1 MKRLTNLHIDRTFW
15 VLYLVLVALAVITLF
30 SASSTLVYA
39 TKGSVL
45 GPIGGQM
52 LFIALGIAVAFGI
65 QLLPTYVVRFGGYL
79 LLGVSVLCLY
89 SLLIP
94 GNPLAFTANGA
105 TRWMRIGSIT
115 FQPSELAKLGLI
127 IVVSDLLSRAK
138 TPETKRKY
146 FWWTLCITGITVL
159 PILVHNLSTTILV
172 CGIVFLLWVLA
183 NIPWKYTLSTVGIAI
198 IALVA
203 GYTLVEFAY
212 VRQDR
217 TPKLFDRSVTWV
229 KRIDKKL
236 FPDEADTK
244 TTKYTVTD
252 ENRQEVYA
260 NVAIA
265 RGGASP
271 IGVLPGNSKER
282 DYLPLAF
289 MDYIFA
295 IFVEEWGII
304 GAIGLIILYLWIL
317 FRACYVS
324 TRFGDTASMLMV
336 MGLALMITTQAL
348 MSMLVAVGIMPVT
361 GQPLP
366 MISKG
371 GTSVLITSVYFGI
384 MMCVSREQSILR
396 ERQDSTTR
404 ASEEDVPEIIG

>member
-1 MKRLTNLHIDRTFW
+1 M
-15 VLYLVLVALAVITLF
+15 
-30 SASSTLVYA
+30 
-39 TKGSVL
+39 
-45 GPIGGQM
+45 
-52 LFIALGIAVAFGI
+52 
-65 QLLPTYVVRFGGYL
+65 
-79 LLGVSVLCLY
+79 
-89 SLLIP
+89 
-94 GNPLAFTANGA
+94 
-105 TRWMRIGSIT
+105 
-115 FQPSELAKLGLI
+115 
-127 IVVSDLLSRAK
+127 
-138 TPETKRKY
+138 
-146 FWWTLCITGITVL
+146 
-159 PILVHNLSTTILV
+159 
-172 CGIVFLLWVLA
+172 WVLA
-183 NIPWKYTLSTVGIAI
+183 NIPWKYTLSTVGIAVFV
-198 IALVA
+198 LLA

-217 TPKLFDRSVTWV
+217 APKLFSRSVTWV

-236 FPDEADTK
+236 FPDEADSK

-252 ENRQEVYA
+252 DNRQEVYA

-271 IGVLPGNSKER
+271 FGVLPGNSKER

-304 GAIGLIILYLWIL
+304 GAIGLIVLYLWIL

-371 GTSVLITSVYFGI
+371 GTSVLITSIYFGI
-384 MMCVSREQSILR
+384 MMCVSREQSLLR

-404 ASEEDVPEIIG
+404 ASAEDVPEIQAT